1 MLRVAAA
8 GRTDRGR
15 VRKQNEDRWRVDPEL
30 GLYLVADG
38 IGGRFAGALAAQ
50 KVVDR
55 LPALVQ
61 ASFADVEVPSA
72 RATERLSEALTE
84 LSDQVRQESEGQ
96 PGLEGMGATV
106 VLALVRQAWS
116 LIAHLGDSRAYLL
129 RAGHLEQLTKDHT
142 ILQLLL
148 EIGEISPQEAPHHP
162 ARGQVT
168 RYVGMP
174 GEVLPDV
181 QTVELFPGDRLLLC
195 SDGLT
200 GMVDEVGILTILQ
213 QKRVPGT
220 LCRQLVGAANAAG
233 GSDNITAVV
242 VSVEAPRAESP

>member
-15 VRKQNEDRWRVDPEL
+15 VRTQNEDRWHADPLL
-30 GLYLVADG
+30 GLFLVADG
-38 IGGRFAGALAAQ
+38 MGGRFAGALAAQ

-61 ASFADVEVPSA
+61 ASLAGVEVPSA
-72 RATERLSEALTE
+72 RATERLSEVLTE
-84 LSDQVRQESEGQ
+84 LSEQVRQESEGQ

-129 RAGHLEQLTKDHT
+129 RAGCLEQLTKDHT
-142 ILQLLL
+142 IVQLLL
-148 EIGEISPQEAPHHP
+148 EIGEISQEEAPHHP
-162 ARGQVT
+162 ARSQVT

-181 QTVELFPGDRLLLC
+181 QTVELCPGDRLLLC

-200 GMVDEVGILTILQ
+200 GMVDDAAILAILQ
-213 QKRVPGT
+213 KKRVPAT
-220 LCRQLVGAANAAG
+220 LCRHLVLAANAAG
-233 GSDNITAVV
+233 GIDNITAVV
-242 VSVEAPRAESP
+242 VAVEEPQVRSP